1 MIGLLEPVARTA
13 QEPAQDSAAAAPT
26 VAAGDWE
33 PWSESRVAAALAAG
47 KPVFIDFTAAWCVTC
62 QANKRMV
69 LERTAVIQAFEQA
82 GFVRL
87 RADWTRRDARIAAE
101 LARHGR
107 NGVPLYLVMRPGQQ
121 EARVL
126 PEVLTVAG
134 VLEALTVGTR

>member
-1 MIGLLEPVARTA
+1 
-13 QEPAQDSAAAAPT
+13 
-26 VAAGDWE
+26 
-33 PWSESRVAAALAAG
+33 
-47 KPVFIDFTAAWCVTC
+47 
-62 QANKRMV
+62 MV